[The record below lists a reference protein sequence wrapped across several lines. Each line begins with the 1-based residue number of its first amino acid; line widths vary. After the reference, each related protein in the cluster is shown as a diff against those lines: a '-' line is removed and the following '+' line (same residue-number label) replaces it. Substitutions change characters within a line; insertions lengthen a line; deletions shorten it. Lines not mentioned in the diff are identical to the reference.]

1 MLLTS
6 YAKHHSISTHLSGSV
21 KFIHRFY
28 FTMGLSR
35 TLIGMFPLLD
45 SVLALPADLGDE
57 APLVKRDTITWA
69 ALGGLLFSDF

>member
-1 MLLTS
+1 
-6 YAKHHSISTHLSGSV
+6 
-21 KFIHRFY
+21 
-28 FTMGLSR
+28 MGLSR